1 MNITEVIALARA
13 GYKKADIDAL
23 REEEKAEEAKK
34 AEAEA
39 EEKAKSDAEP
49 QAESVEKVEPPKKQ
63 PEEEEEKTDYK
74 ALYEKAIEENRRLN
88 LEPINKEAEKTLAE
102 IFREA
107 IY

>member
-1 MNITEVIALARA
+1 MNLAEVIALARA

-63 PEEEEEKTDYK
+63 PEEEEKTDYK

-88 LEPINKEAEKTLAE
+88 LEPINKEAEKTLAD